1 MITLVRP
8 TTAADIAAL
17 PDIER
22 AAGQCFRQIPEL
34 SWLAQ
39 GPVISARCH
48 QHYLQQEMSWVV
60 EHSGQ
65 PRGFLLAEAQDSTL
79 FIVELSVHQA
89 SQGIGLGRRLLSDV
103 AVEAKARSFTSLTL
117 TTFRDVPWNAPWY
130 ARMGFEMLP
139 ETSLNDALRQKLA
152 QEVAH
157 GMAYESRC
165 AMRLMLS

>member
-1 MITLVRP
+1 M
-8 TTAADIAAL
+8 
-17 PDIER
+17 
-22 AAGQCFRQIPEL
+22 
-34 SWLAQ
+34 
-39 GPVISARCH
+39 
-48 QHYLQQEMSWVV
+48 
-60 EHSGQ
+60 
-65 PRGFLLAEAQDSTL
+65 L

-139 ETSLNDALRQKLA
+139 ETSLNAALRQKLA